1 MFENIEK
8 KRKREQADRAARRG
22 AEWRESKC
30 RMKKKK
36 KKKKKRKEERA
47 DTCLTHNRQKK
58 RG

>member
-30 RMKKKK
+30 RMKKKR
-36 KKKKKRKEERA
+36 KKKRKEERA